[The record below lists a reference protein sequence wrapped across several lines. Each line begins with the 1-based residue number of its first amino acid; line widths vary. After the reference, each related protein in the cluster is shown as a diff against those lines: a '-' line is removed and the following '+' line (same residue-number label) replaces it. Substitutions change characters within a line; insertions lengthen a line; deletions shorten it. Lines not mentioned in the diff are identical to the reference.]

1 MPPDSTPDSTPETQP
16 KPSKPIRPI
25 KPASLSEDEWQL
37 TRTGMSLAQAKAQL
51 NAKNKPKT

>member
-1 MPPDSTPDSTPETQP
+1 MPPDSTPETQP